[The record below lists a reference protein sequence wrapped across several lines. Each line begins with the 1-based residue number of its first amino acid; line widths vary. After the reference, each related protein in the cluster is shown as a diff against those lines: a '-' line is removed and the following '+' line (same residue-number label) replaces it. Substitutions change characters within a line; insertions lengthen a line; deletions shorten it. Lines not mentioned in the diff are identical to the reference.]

1 MKRSV
6 IGREFL
12 MRLETKFGWI
22 EQNGDTLKW
31 AFNMGE
37 MAKATQPKGLAG
49 KMGGLLVKGI
59 VKAAIGDEMGNVY
72 PLSAISNPRIDF
84 KQSLVA
90 GSPASLAFDVLR
102 NGELV
107 ESGLPL
113 DESSAEEAKL
123 FVAKLAE
130 LTQGNNV
137 INPEFKSCPSCAE
150 DIKFEAKKCRF
161 CGEAQE

>member
-1 MKRSV
+1 
-6 IGREFL
+6 
-12 MRLETKFGWI
+12 MRIETKFGWI
-22 EQNGDTLKW
+22 EQTGDTLKW
-31 AFNMGE
+31 AFNMGQ

-59 VKAAIGDEMGNVY
+59 TKAIIGEELENIY
-72 PLSAISNPRIDF
+72 PLSAISNPRIDLN
-84 KQSLVA
+84 KNLELGA
-90 GSPASLAFDVLR
+90 PATLAFDVLR

-113 DESSAEEAKL
+113 DESSADAAKL

-137 INPEFKSCPSCAE
+137 INPELKSCPSCAE

-161 CGEAQE
+161 CGEEQQ